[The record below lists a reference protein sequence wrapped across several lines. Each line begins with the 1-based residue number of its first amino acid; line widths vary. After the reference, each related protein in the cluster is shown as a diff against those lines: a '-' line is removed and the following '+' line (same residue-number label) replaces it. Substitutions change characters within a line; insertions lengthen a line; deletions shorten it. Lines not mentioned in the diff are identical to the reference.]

1 MKPVIRAEP
10 RPWVGIVAIVV
21 LAACGGDGGTTSP
34 AGPASSAPEGTFPSN
49 GASLHYA
56 LDLPSGQG
64 PFPAVVMGHGSG
76 QSTKN
81 EAAFFV
87 NLWRPLGYA
96 VLRYDKRGVG
106 RSTGVYR
113 PVSTANSP
121 EQIAELAGDMLAGVA
136 FLKTRPEIVGSRIGL
151 MGVSQ
156 AGWLMASAAGQS
168 PDVRFFVAAVGSVM
182 PIGRNIFFENLRTVP
197 IEEAYERLAE
207 FDGPDGWDPYPSLR
221 AASAP
226 GLWLLAEQD
235 RLVPTRVCVE
245 KLAALRSEGHRYT
258 VRVYAGFGHEL
269 GGSTAFWPDLQAW
282 LQSEGL
288 R

>member
-1 MKPVIRAEP
+1 MLRVTLRAP
-10 RPWVGIVAIVV
+10 LSAVVAILF
-21 LAACGGDGGTTSP
+21 LAACGHDSATTAPGPSTTSQ
-34 AGPASSAPEGTFPSN
+34 EGTFPST

-56 LDLPSGQG
+56 LDLPPGSGR
-64 PFPAVVMGHGSG
+64 FPAVVMGHGSG
-76 QSTKN
+76 QSTKS
-81 EAAFFV
+81 EAAAFV
-87 NLWRPLGYA
+87 SLWRPLGFA

-113 PVSTANSP
+113 PVSAANSP

-136 FLKTRPEIVGSRIGL
+136 FLKTRPDIDGSRIGL

-182 PIGRNIFFENLRTVP
+182 PIGENIFYENLRTVP
-197 IEEAYERLAE
+197 LEQAYEQLAAYS
-207 FDGPDGWDPYPSLR
+207 GPEGWDPIPSLR
-221 AASAP
+221 AATAP
-226 GLWLLAEQD
+226 GIWLLADED
-235 RLVPTRVCVE
+235 RLVPTRICRE

-258 VRVYAGFGHEL
+258 VRVYPGFGHEL
-269 GGSTAFWPDLQAW
+269 GGSATFWPDVASW
-282 LQSEGL
+282 LESERL

>member
-1 MKPVIRAEP
+1 
-10 RPWVGIVAIVV
+10 
-21 LAACGGDGGTTSP
+21 
-34 AGPASSAPEGTFPSN
+34 
-49 GASLHYA
+49 
-56 LDLPSGQG
+56 
-64 PFPAVVMGHGSG
+64 MGHGSG

-81 EAAFFV
+81 ESAAFV

-106 RSTGVYR
+106 QSTGVYR

-121 EQIAELAGDMLAGVA
+121 AQIAELAGDMLAGVA
-136 FLKTRPEIVGSRIGL
+136 FLKTRPEIDGSRIGL

-182 PIGRNIFFENLRTVP
+182 PIGQNIFYENLRTVP
-197 IEEAYERLAE
+197 IEEAYEQLAA
-207 FDGPDGWDPYPSLR
+207 FSGPEGWDPLPSLR
-221 AASAP
+221 AATAP
-226 GLWLLAEQD
+226 GIWLLADQD
-235 RLVPTRVCVE
+235 RLVPTRICLE
-245 KLAALRSEGHRYT
+245 KLRALRGDGHRYT
-258 VRVYAGFGHEL
+258 ARVYSGFGHEL
-269 GGSTAFWPDLQAW
+269 GGSSAFWPDVASW